1 MHMIDKLDA
10 ALRFNQEALRLRAS
24 RQEILAANI
33 ANADT
38 PNYQARDVDFGAE
51 LSRALHAGNA
61 GGLTLGT
68 SAAAHIHQGGTAATD
83 PQLLYRTPT
92 QSSIDG
98 NTVDMDAERANFA
111 ENAVRYEA
119 GLTVMSARIKSL
131 LSALQQ

>member
-1 MHMIDKLDA
+1 MIDKLDA
-10 ALRFNQEALRLRAS
+10 ALRFNQEALRLRAN

-51 LSRALHAGNA
+51 LRRALQPGGGALTLATPSAGHVGA
-61 GGLTLGT
+61 GGNL
-68 SAAAHIHQGGTAATD
+68 ATD
-83 PQLLYRTPT
+83 ANLLYRVPT

-119 GLTVMSARIKSL
+119 GLTVIGARIKSL
-131 LSALQQ
+131 LAALQQ

>member
-1 MHMIDKLDA
+1 MIDKLDA
-10 ALRFNQEALRLRAS
+10 ALRFNQEALRLRAH

-51 LSRALHAGNA
+51 LRRALQPNRGALTLATTSTGHVAA
-61 GGLTLGT
+61 GGTV
-68 SAAAHIHQGGTAATD
+68 ATD
-83 PQLLYRTPT
+83 ANLLYRVPT

-119 GLTVMSARIKSL
+119 GLTVIGARIKSL
-131 LSALQQ
+131 LAALQQ